1 MVKAFHVKVLIN
13 DQVRD
18 AIMGDPVVGKCPNRA
33 WSMDL
38 KFASACN
45 NSGREYFTDSL
56 GAGEFCL
63 RPVVV
68 EIVKQLEL
76 PQDVLNKLNW

>member
-1 MVKAFHVKVLIN
+1 MTEAFHVKVLIN
-13 DQVRD
+13 NQIRD
-18 AIMGDPVVGKCPNRA
+18 AIMGDPVVGKSSNRA

-68 EIVKQLEL
+68 EIVKQLNL
-76 PQDVLNKLNW
+76 PQDVLKKLDW